1 MITFKKTLITIYGRK
16 TNELTKKNWT
26 NNCVV
31 EKDRHLF
38 CGNFLT
44 PWNAI
49 ET

>member
-1 MITFKKTLITIYGRK
+1 MITLKKTLITIYGRK
-16 TNELTKKNWT
+16 TNELTKK